1 MFTRDA
7 SEWNKSHFGNIFA
20 KKRRIMARLDDIQ
33 RALAIRPLDSLVELE
48 RKLQADLNCVL
59 CQEEKLWALKSRLN

>member
-59 CQEEKLWALKSRLN
+59 CQEEELWALKSRLN

>member
-1 MFTRDA
+1 M
-7 SEWNKSHFGNIFA
+7 
-20 KKRRIMARLDDIQ
+20 IMARLDGIQ

-59 CQEEKLWALKSRLN
+59 CQEEELWALKSRLN